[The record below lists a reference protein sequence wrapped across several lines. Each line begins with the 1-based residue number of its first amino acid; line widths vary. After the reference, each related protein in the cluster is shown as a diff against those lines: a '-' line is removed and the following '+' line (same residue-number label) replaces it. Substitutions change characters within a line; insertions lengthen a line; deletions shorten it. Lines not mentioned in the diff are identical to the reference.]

1 MNRADLENKKKNKP
15 RFQNIMVNSSH
26 CAVHWIPSIYFISPI
41 TGSLYLLATFTHFSN
56 PYTQLWQPLI
66 CLLCLSVQYFYISHV
81 TVIVQCLS
89 FCLWFILLN
98 MMPSRSTHVVTNVR
112 ISFFFYGWM
121 IFYCMYLIYIK
132 KICTHTSHLLYPFT
146 CWQTLMTITNNAVI
160 NMGGA
165 CMYSS

>member
-1 MNRADLENKKKNKP
+1 MHWHRSWIELILKIKKKNKP

-66 CLLCLSVQYFYISHV
+66 CLLCLSVQCFYISHV

-121 IFYCMYLIYIK
+121 IFHGIYV
-132 KICTHTSHLLYPFT
+132 SHFLYPFFP
-146 CWQTLMTITNNAVI
+146 WWTLSLLPCHGCCT
-160 NMGGA
+160 
-165 CMYSS
+165 